1 MDSAHSITGLENVSM
16 FRYAG
21 MAVAMRNA
29 DQAAARAAHAVCGD
43 PESSGAAEILRRY
56 VLIGA

>member
-1 MDSAHSITGLENVSM
+1 M